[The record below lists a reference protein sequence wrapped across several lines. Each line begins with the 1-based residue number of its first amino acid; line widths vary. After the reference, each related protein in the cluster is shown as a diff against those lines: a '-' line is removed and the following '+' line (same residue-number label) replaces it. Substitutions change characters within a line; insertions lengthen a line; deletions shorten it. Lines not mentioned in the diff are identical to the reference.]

1 MGYKGLKKW
10 INDNCGQLHGDVAH
24 EDFEG
29 HKGTIGAGNLQWMT
43 AGRGIV
49 YSEMPASSS
58 SNADHSGSV
67 VFWSPVFE
75 IWR

>member
-1 MGYKGLKKW
+1 MRRLLMIWVIK
-10 INDNCGQLHGDVAH
+10 GDVAH

-49 YSEMPASSS
+49 YSEMPAS
-58 SNADHSGSV
+58 NGTKKACIYGSTY
-67 VFWSPVFE
+67 PVDYVCTT
-75 IWR
+75 ILW